1 MVLIKYFLR
10 EGNCE
15 EQGFFR
21 WEGWWEKK
29 KKRVVL
35 GDYRREKMG
44 FLSG

>member
-1 MVLIKYFLR
+1 MKNKDFS
-10 EGNCE
+10 G
-15 EQGFFR
+15 GKA
-21 WEGWWEKK
+21 GGKK